1 MSHKKS
7 AKHSANR
14 ANRAKPSAQHNGQ
27 ALVIFGAGI
36 LIVVAALLVGIFVS
50 GGGAATT
57 TASADA
63 VQGGVIS
70 PSQYVAQFS
79 NTNHLLLD
87 VRTVGEFA
95 SGHIGG
101 AANIPVEELANRL
114 AEVPND
120 QPIVIYCRSG
130 NRSAQAA
137 RILRSAGYAVV
148 YDLGGI
154 ITWQAQGYPVQ
165 Q

>member
-1 MSHKKS
+1 MSHKQ
-7 AKHSANR
+7 AKQR
-14 ANRAKPSAQHNGQ
+14 TQPTAQHNGQ
-27 ALVIFGAGI
+27 ALVIVGAGI
-36 LIVVAALLVGIFVS
+36 LIVVAALIVGILAS

-57 TASADA
+57 PTTADA
-63 VQGGVIS
+63 LQGGVIS
-70 PSQYVAQFS
+70 PAQYMAQLS
-79 NTNHLLLD
+79 NTQHLLLD

-95 SGHIGG
+95 GGHIDG

-154 ITWQAQGYPVQ
+154 LTWQAQGYPVQ

>member
-1 MSHKKS
+1 MSRKQSKQ
-7 AKHSANR
+7 
-14 ANRAKPSAQHNGQ
+14 RAKPTAQHNGQ
-27 ALVIFGAGI
+27 VLVIFGVGI
-36 LIVVAALLVGIFVS
+36 LIVVAALIVGILAS

-57 TASADA
+57 TANADA
-63 VQGGVIS
+63 LQGGVIS
-70 PSQYVAQFS
+70 PAQYVAQLS
-79 NTNHLLLD
+79 NSQHLLLD

-95 SGHIGG
+95 SGHIEG

-130 NRSAQAA
+130 NRSAQAV
-137 RILRSAGYAVV
+137 RILRSAGYTVV

-154 ITWQAQGYPVQ
+154 LTWQAQGYPVQ
-165 Q
+165 P

>member
-7 AKHSANR
+7 TKHSAKLT
-14 ANRAKPSAQHNGQ
+14 AKHDGQ
-27 ALVIFGAGI
+27 ALVVLGAGI
-36 LIVVAALLVGIFVS
+36 LIVVAALLVGILA

-70 PSQYVAQFS
+70 PSQYVAQF
-79 NTNHLLLD
+79 NTANHLLLD
-87 VRTVGEFA
+87 VRTAGEFA
-95 SGHIGG
+95 SGHIDG
-101 AANIPVEELANRL
+101 AVNIPVEELASRL

-165 Q
+165 R

>member
-7 AKHSANR
+7 TKHSANR
-14 ANRAKPSAQHNGQ
+14 AKPTAQHDGR
-27 ALVIFGAGI
+27 ALMVLGAGI
-36 LIVVAALLVGIFVS
+36 LIVVAALIVGILAS
-50 GGGAATT
+50 GGAATT

-70 PSQYVAQFS
+70 PSQYVAQLS
-79 NTNHLLLD
+79 NTKHLLLD

-95 SGHIGG
+95 DGHIEG

-154 ITWQAQGYPVQ
+154 LTWQAQGYPVQ